1 MAILSALATTIEGAS
16 VDLILYGPLVVLQ
29 AAAFCGVAYYEGRRR
44 ACINDS
50 AYRVRCR
57 NNNNR
62 HRLAVGKTGTK

>member
-44 ACINDS
+44 ARFNDS
-50 AYRVRCR
+50 AYRIRCR
-57 NNNNR
+57 NNNHRRRMAIEKNR
-62 HRLAVGKTGTK
+62 DK